1 MIFIREDLRTL
12 LSPSADFESIMHLKG
27 AVFSK
32 GNNRRT
38 FSIDLDNS
46 HFFIKIHTGV
56 GWKEIFKNIFQF
68 KRPVISARNEWQ
80 AIKKLGTI
88 GIPTMTAAAYGEK
101 GKNPAKIE
109 SFIMTDALPDV
120 LSLEK
125 FCPEY
130 FSGRLN
136 KEKILIKRAI
146 IKKIAEI
153 ARTIHG
159 NGLNHQDFY
168 ICHFLIRINNEKITP
183 ETLKLFLIDLHRVM
197 IRPKTPQRW
206 IRKDLAG
213 IYFSSMDLPL
223 TKRDLFRFMIEYRH
237 SSLKKIFIK
246 EKNFWEKIEKRGKRI
261 YKKISTN

>member
-1 MIFIREDLRTL
+1 MNF
-12 LSPSADFESIMHLKG
+12 KG

-38 FSIDLDNS
+38 FSIDLDNR

-68 KRPVISARNEWQ
+68 KKPVISAKNEWQ

-88 GIPTMTAAAYGEK
+88 GIPTMSIAAYGEK
-101 GKNPAKIE
+101 GANPATIQ
-109 SFIMTDALPDV
+109 SFVMTDTLPDV

-130 FSGRLN
+130 FSGRLD
-136 KEKILIKRAI
+136 KGKILLKRAI
-146 IKKIAEI
+146 IKKLAEI

-159 NGLNHQDFY
+159 NGMNHQDFY
-168 ICHFLIRINNEKITP
+168 ICHFLIQINDKRITP
-183 ETLKLFLIDLHRVM
+183 ETLRLFLIDLHRVM
-197 IRPKTPQRW
+197 IHPKTPQRW

-223 TKRDLFRFMIEYRH
+223 TKRDLFRFMIEYRQ

-246 EKNFWEKIEKRGKRI
+246 EKNFWEKIEKRAMKI
-261 YKKISTN
+261 YKKILTTQG